1 MPKRIKKKIKP
12 ENNFWIILGVSAILA
27 LLVIFY
33 SLNSFYDDFRKQSES
48 MNAFVI
54 PKHERALIEIN
65 FGNGKKRVF
74 AGAVKNEV
82 YPLETAL
89 KSAAENGK
97 FTFEIKNGFI
107 RRLAE
112 IGNSRDSWTIYKN
125 NEKIITH
132 IDKLTITG
140 GDKYI
145 LKLER

>member
-1 MPKRIKKKIKP
+1 MVRKKYKIKS
-12 ENNFWIILGVSAILA
+12 ENTFWIILGVVAVLA
-27 LLVIFY
+27 LLAIFY
-33 SLNSFYDDFRKQSES
+33 SLNNFYADFLKNSES

-65 FGNGKKRVF
+65 FGSDKKRVF
-74 AGAVKNEV
+74 AGDVKNEV

-112 IGNSRDSWTIYKN
+112 IGDSRNSWAIYKN
-125 NEKIITH
+125 DEKVALH
-132 IDKLTITG
+132 IDELTIAR
-140 GDKYI
+140 GDKY
-145 LKLER
+145 LFKLER

>member
-1 MPKRIKKKIKP
+1 MVRKKYKIKSG
-12 ENNFWIILGVSAILA
+12 NTFWVILGMVAVLA

-33 SLNSFYDDFRKQSES
+33 SLNSFNADFLKNSES
-48 MNAFVI
+48 INALVI

-74 AGAVKNEV
+74 AGDVKNEV

-97 FTFEIKNGFI
+97 FTFQIKNGFI

-112 IGNSRDSWTIYKN
+112 RGDSRNSWAIYKN
-125 NEKIITH
+125 DEKVAAH
-132 IDKLTITG
+132 IGELTIAR
-140 GDKYI
+140 GDRYI
-145 LKLER
+145 FKLER